1 MLVTVI
7 SVILVF
13 GLLIFFHELGH
24 FIFAKASKV
33 SVNEFSVGM
42 GPAIF
47 KKQKG
52 ETLYSI
58 RILPFGGYNMLE
70 EDRSKEGCFENA
82 SFAKKLMIM
91 LAGAGF
97 NLILGYVLLSII
109 TAMNGYVGTTVVAQ
123 FGENS
128 KSSQYL
134 ELGDRITRLNGH
146 RVRTSNDIMYE
157 LTRDVDGLIDVELIR
172 NDEKITVPVEFEMEE
187 VAEGVNAIRMDFL
200 VLAKDATFLD
210 YLTYP
215 FNWSMSLVKQV
226 WGSLI
231 DLITGRVPVNQ
242 LSGPVGIVSVIGQAS
257 KMGIKPLLMLSA
269 FISVNLGIFNLIPL
283 PILDGGKILLYFIE
297 KLRGKPFSEKT
308 NTIINNVSAAIIL
321 FLVLYATTNDV
332 LRLMKG

>member
-1 MLVTVI
+1 MLVTAI

-24 FIFAKASKV
+24 FMFAKASKV
-33 SVNEFSVGM
+33 SVNEFSIGM

-70 EDRSKEGCFENA
+70 EDREKDGCFENA
-82 SFAKKLMIM
+82 SFLKKLMIL
-91 LAGAGF
+91 LAGAAY
-97 NLILGYVLLSII
+97 NIILGYILLCII
-109 TAMNGYVGTTVVAQ
+109 TAMNGYIGTTIVAQ
-123 FGENS
+123 FGENA

-134 ELGDRITRLNGH
+134 QLGDEITRLNGH

-157 LTRDVDGLIDVELIR
+157 LTRDADGLIDVELIR
-172 NDEKITVPVEFEMEE
+172 DNEKITVPVEFEMEE

-200 VLAKDATFLD
+200 VLAKDATFWD

-215 FNWSMSLVKQV
+215 LNWSLSLVKQV

-257 KMGIKPLLMLSA
+257 KLGIKPLLMLSA
-269 FISVNLGIFNLIPL
+269 FISINLGIFNLLPI
-283 PILDGGKILLYFIE
+283 PILDGGKILIYFIE

-308 NTIINNVSAAIIL
+308 YNIMNNVSAAAIL

-332 LRLMKG
+332 LRLIKG